1 LSTNKQHSLSQGA
14 GDHGANQE
22 MKNPPEL
29 FDLFMTYSFKN
40 LNEQVAAGNIIV
52 NRTSRKIHTKKRKSA
67 EPTTKL
73 KAKKT
78 KSKDEPVKEGAEG
91 KAPVLGKQMPSTI
104 TSFFSTKPPPIL
116 PVKKFKVESKDE
128 PVKKGADKAPVLG
141 KQMPSTI
148 TSFFSSAP
156 LPLPRTRTSP

>member
-1 LSTNKQHSLSQGA
+1 MSTNKQHSLSQGA

-52 NRTSRKIHTKKRKSA
+52 NRTTRKIHTKKRKSA

-73 KAKKT
+73 EAKKT

-104 TSFFSTKPPPIL
+104 TSFFS
-116 PVKKFKVESKDE
+116 
-128 PVKKGADKAPVLG
+128 
-141 KQMPSTI
+141 
-148 TSFFSSAP
+148 SAP
-156 LPLPRTRTSP
+156 LPLPRARTSP

>member
-1 LSTNKQHSLSQGA
+1 
-14 GDHGANQE
+14 
-22 MKNPPEL
+22 MKKPPEL

-52 NRTSRKIHTKKRKSA
+52 NRPSRKIHTKKRKSA
-67 EPTTKL
+67 EPTTTL

-78 KSKDEPVKEGAEG
+78 ESKDE
-91 KAPVLGKQMPSTI
+91 
-104 TSFFSTKPPPIL
+104 

-128 PVKKGADKAPVLG
+128 PVKKGAEGKAPVLG

-156 LPLPRTRTSP
+156 LPLPRARTSP